1 MHDDRRSIFPS
12 FLLDASVPKWRASNA
27 MPGERDGHSQRAV
40 VWRPRLFRN
49 EHGALADATVKKAG
63 DCKPCAEGTS
73 GANVHCDGDR
83 AWLSSLSDIKIS
95 IATAG
100 NAVAQKR
107 AFSSRPKADD
117 LWSFVWPTAA
127 TSSLLSGTEIRAGTG
142 AEMEGTTV
150 ASGAAGSSGPQVIP
164 WTVVSPD
171 LAVDVALGRCRLG
184 ALCRSPTTGR
194 GPRPSPN
201 PHCLPPLGNHA
212 CFRLGRHR
220 PHWSPCPS
228 QPTRRTTHRVA

>member
-1 MHDDRRSIFPS
+1 MLYIGAVTADLTRICYDASHSDYFLLNKFIGFVAREFAKDPLMHDDRRSIFPS

-100 NAVAQKR
+100 NAVAQKKLSPRDRRPTIYGASCGRPPRPHRCCPGQKFAR
-107 AFSSRPKADD
+107 A
-117 LWSFVWPTAA
+117 
-127 TSSLLSGTEIRAGTG
+127 RALRWKGQP
-142 AEMEGTTV
+142 
-150 ASGAAGSSGPQVIP
+150 SQ
-164 WTVVSPD
+164 
-171 LAVDVALGRCRLG
+171 VALPVFQALKSSPGR
-184 ALCRSPTTGR
+184 LCR
-194 GPRPSPN
+194 
-201 PHCLPPLGNHA
+201 
-212 CFRLGRHR
+212 
-220 PHWSPCPS
+220 
-228 QPTRRTTHRVA
+228 RT